1 MENLKMRVS
10 LASVAFVCALGMAFA
25 GPAQAQ
31 PGPPG
36 VPGGP
41 GAPGG
46 PGGPGAPGGP
56 GGPGAP
62 GGPQVSPTFAFSV
75 CNKGGV
81 GDAYV
86 SVLYG
91 TGAGYRVQGWWKV
104 PQGQCSNIGS
114 FNRPAVY
121 LFGMAGSYTWS
132 KQDSTQCVN
141 MTAGFDYTMDGRTP
155 HQCSAGEELRGFVK
169 IDVEPRFGSM
179 EFSLN

>member
-36 VPGGP
+36 
-41 GAPGG
+41 G

-56 GGPGAP
+56 GGPGA
-62 GGPQVSPTFAFSV
+62 PQVSPTFAFSV

-121 LFGMAGSYTWS
+121 LFGMAGSYTW
-132 KQDSTQCVN
+132 
-141 MTAGFDYTMDGRTP
+141 
-155 HQCSAGEELRGFVK
+155 
-169 IDVEPRFGSM
+169 
-179 EFSLN
+179 